1 MSIDWVGVGHWVGVL
16 LILWGAI
23 LTFIVALGLVRLPF
37 LLARMHAATKPQVLG
52 LGLFCLGTALVLQD
66 TRASFTLLL
75 VFLLQLIVGPI
86 SAHMLA
92 NAAFKNG
99 RLAVDSFVVDELT
112 ADIEAADRRRKESQ
126 EPAN

>member
-1 MSIDWVGVGHWVGVL
+1 MTIDWSLIGQWVGVV
-16 LILWGAI
+16 LILLAAI
-23 LTFIVALGLVRLPF
+23 LTFIVALGLVRLPH

-66 TRASFTLLL
+66 ARASFTLFL
-75 VFLLQLIVGPI
+75 VVLLQLITAPI

-99 RLAVDSFVVDELT
+99 RLAATQFVVDELT
-112 ADIEAADRRRKESQ
+112 ADIEAADQARSTE
-126 EPAN
+126 